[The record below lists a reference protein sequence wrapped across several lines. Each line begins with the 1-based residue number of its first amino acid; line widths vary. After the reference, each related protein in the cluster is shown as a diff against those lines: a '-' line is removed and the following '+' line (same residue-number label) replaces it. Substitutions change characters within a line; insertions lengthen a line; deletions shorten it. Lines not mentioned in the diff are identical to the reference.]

1 MLVVGL
7 IGGIGSGKSQA
18 AQMLRDLGATVLDAD
33 AIGHQVLR
41 QGEVIDAL
49 VRRFGERILTPQ
61 GEISRRDLAKIV
73 FAPGHEADRRFL
85 EQLTHPRIGQR
96 LKEALAELEAS
107 WDPPPVVVLDAALL
121 LEAGWDRYCDKILFI
136 DAPRDLRLERAV
148 ARGWSAEQFSARE
161 AAQWPLEEKRRRAQ
175 IVIRNAR
182 TLENLRQVLRLTWQH
197 RLWPDAQQRRM
208 QQKSDEKPRDDGAAG
223 DSDASP
229 GPSPQGAS

>member
-7 IGGIGSGKSQA
+7 VGGIGSGTSQA

-33 AIGHQVLR
+33 AIGHEVLR
-41 QGEVIDAL
+41 EREVIDSL
-49 VRRFGERILTPQ
+49 VQRFGRGILTPEGQ
-61 GEISRRDLAKIV
+61 ISRRALAKIV

-85 EQLTHPRIGQR
+85 EELTHPRIGRR
-96 LKEALAELEAS
+96 LEEALAQLRAS
-107 WDPPPVVVLDAALL
+107 PAPPPVVVLDAALL
-121 LEAGWDRYCDKILFI
+121 FEAGWDRHCDKILFL

-197 RLWPDAQQRRM
+197 RLWPEAQQHGP
-208 QQKSDEKPRDDGAAG
+208 QHDLARDNAAP
-223 DSDASP
+223 SSPDARQRP
-229 GPSPQGAS
+229 AP

>member
-33 AIGHQVLR
+33 ALGHEVLR
-41 QGEVIDAL
+41 EPDVIQAL
-49 VRRFGERILTPQ
+49 VQRFGRGILTHEGQ
-61 GEISRRDLAKIV
+61 ISRRALAKIV
-73 FAPGHEADRRFL
+73 FAPGHEDDRRFL

-96 LKEALAELEAS
+96 LEEALARLRAS
-107 WDPPPVVVLDAALL
+107 PAPPPVVVLDAALL
-121 LEAGWDRYCDKILFI
+121 LEAGWDRYCDRILFL
-136 DAPRDLRLERAV
+136 DAPRDQRLERAV

-175 IVIRNAR
+175 IVIRNVR

-197 RLWPDAQQRRM
+197 RLWPDAQQMCTPAERPLHEGH
-208 QQKSDEKPRDDGAAG
+208 SEPPAG
-223 DSDASP
+223 TPPAP
-229 GPSPQGAS
+229 